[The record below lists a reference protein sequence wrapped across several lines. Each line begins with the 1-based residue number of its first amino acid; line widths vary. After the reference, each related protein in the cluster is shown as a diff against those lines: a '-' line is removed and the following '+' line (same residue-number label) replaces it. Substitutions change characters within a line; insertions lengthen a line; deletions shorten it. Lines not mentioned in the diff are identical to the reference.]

1 MSVKD
6 CEYPG
11 CGRQVGGHRLFCGF
25 HWGAVPY
32 ALQRA
37 VWATWDARI
46 NAVGTPGYPEAV
58 EAHEAAKRDAI
69 VAVRGAVRP

>member
-11 CGRQVGGHRLFCGF
+11 CDRTVSPHRLFCGV
-25 HWGAVPY
+25 HWDAVPY

-37 VWATWDARI
+37 VWAAWDARI
-46 NAVGTPGYPEAV
+46 NAIGTPGYPEAV
-58 EAHEAAKRDAI
+58 KAHEAAKHDAI
-69 VAVRGAVRP
+69 VAVREAVSA